1 MCIRVEWSNEA
12 QTAIRIIYEEGWNWR
27 DHHLALDVV
36 NTLLDTVAHPVDLL
50 FELAHSTPQVEGL
63 AWSAVQGGQLHPNW
77 SGRLAIITA
86 DEAMARAILEAT
98 PALAESRPVAE
109 PG

>member
-12 QTAIRIIYEEGWNWR
+12 QTAIRIVYEKGWNWR
-27 DHHLALDVV
+27 DHQLALDAV
-36 NTLLDTVAHPVDLL
+36 NALLDTVAHPVDLL
-50 FELAHSTPQVEGL
+50 FELEHSMPQAEDT
-63 AWSAVQGGQLHPNW
+63 AWSVAQSGPLHPNW
-77 SGRLAIITA
+77 SGRLVVVSA

-98 PALAESRPVAE
+98 PALADPQAAAE